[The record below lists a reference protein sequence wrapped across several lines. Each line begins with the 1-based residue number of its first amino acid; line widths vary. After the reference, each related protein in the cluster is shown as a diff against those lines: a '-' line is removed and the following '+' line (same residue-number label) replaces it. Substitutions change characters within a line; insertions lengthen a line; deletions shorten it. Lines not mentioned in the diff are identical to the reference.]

1 MLIGENERL
10 SLWLRCQG
18 EGLTK
23 PLKAQLIKQKNDE
36 FVQIKF
42 KDFCA
47 INDIS
52 DKVSI

>member
-1 MLIGENERL
+1 MLIENERL

-23 PLKAQLIKQKNDE
+23 PLKPQLIKQTKKDE

-52 DKVSI
+52 DKVNI